1 MLLWDIEIK
10 YAPLVKYLEVYLD
23 PKLNWK
29 QHLEMK
35 RTKFYAAF
43 WACRRAMGKTWGLKP
58 KIALWLYKA
67 VLLPRL
73 TYAAVVW
80 KSRVEKVEARNLL
93 RSLQGNYLRAL
104 AGVMRTTPTEALEVA
119 LCVPPLDRIIIC
131 MARLTAY
138 RLKCQ
143 GEWRGGGRQIGLEL
157 LQESPFTLR
166 QDRIPKKYQLNR
178 NFKVQIPTRD
188 EWKTIRLP
196 IHPNTDIWNFKVQ
209 IPTRDEWK
217 TIRLPIHPNTDICR
231 AALGALEGTTTESSV
246 VWDCKQALNK
256 LGETNKVT
264 IIWIPGHRGLH
275 GNEVADGLAKLG
287 TLEDPVE
294 QEMGIPF
301 AVGKEY
307 IKKSL
312 EKEHLD
318 SWKRG
323 QGCRRAKLLMEKP
336 SKSRARELLTMNK
349 KKLRLAIN
357 LLTGHMA
364 LRAHLYNLKMAE
376 QKNCRLCGEEEED
389 SIHILCRCPLL
400 AIRRYRSWGQ
410 MFSEPKDLKE
420 MRINKLCGLV
430 NNTGLDQ

>member
-1 MLLWDIEIK
+1 M
-10 YAPLVKYLEVYLD
+10 
-23 PKLNWK
+23 
-29 QHLEMK
+29 
-35 RTKFYAAF
+35 
-43 WACRRAMGKTWGLKP
+43 
-58 KIALWLYKA
+58 
-67 VLLPRL
+67 
-73 TYAAVVW
+73 
-80 KSRVEKVEARNLL
+80 
-93 RSLQGNYLRAL
+93 
-104 AGVMRTTPTEALEVA
+104 
-119 LCVPPLDRIIIC
+119 
-131 MARLTAY
+131 
-138 RLKCQ
+138 
-143 GEWRGGGRQIGLEL
+143 GLEL
-157 LQESPFTLR
+157 LQESLFTLR
-166 QDRIPKKYQLNR
+166 QDRIPKKYQLDR

-188 EWKTIRLP
+188 EWNTIRLS
-196 IHPNTDIWNFKVQ
+196 IHPNMDIWYTDGSEANGRFGAGFYCQKFDQKVTIPMGEWATVFQAEVLAILKCVKIQ
-209 IPTRDEWK
+209 IAQDVKDRS
-217 TIRLPIHPNTDICR
+217 ILICSDSR

-246 VWDCKQALNK
+246 VWDCKQTLNK

-294 QEMGIPF
+294 QEMDIPF
-301 AVGKEY
+301 AVDKEY

-389 SIHILCRCPLL
+389 NIHILCRCPLL
-400 AIRRYRSWGQ
+400 AIIDTDPGGRCSQ
-410 MFSEPKDLKE
+410 NP
-420 MRINKLCGLV
+420 RI
-430 NNTGLDQ
+430 